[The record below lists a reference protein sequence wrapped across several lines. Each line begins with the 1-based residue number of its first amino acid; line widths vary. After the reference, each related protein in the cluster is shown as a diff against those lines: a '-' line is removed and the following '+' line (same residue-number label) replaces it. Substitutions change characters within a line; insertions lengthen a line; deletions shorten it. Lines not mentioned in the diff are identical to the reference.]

1 MRNRFLAI
9 LIVQDLSI
17 LVVKRLLL
25 SKKPIFLF
33 AVEAFR
39 CAVDSRLC
47 TSMYSKLR
55 KVVIEGMACQLP
67 SS

>member
-47 TSMYSKLR
+47 TSMYSKYIYVLR
-55 KVVIEGMACQLP
+55 RKIRDI
-67 SS
+67 SI